1 MESVLY
7 PTPGPEAAEAV
18 ATVEMAEAPAI
29 LFRTAMLPA
38 AEEAAATA
46 ETAET
51 EAAEAVMMEAAEAA
65 ATVETVETA
74 QAAAVVD
81 FSPTAQ
87 MALVIMVAAVE
98 VSSLT
103 LPGVREPMAEC

>member
-1 MESVLY
+1 M
-7 PTPGPEAAEAV
+7 
-18 ATVEMAEAPAI
+18 ATVEMAEAPAS
-29 LFRTAMLPA
+29 LFRTAMLPEA
-38 AEEAAATA
+38 AEAAATV

-51 EAAEAVMMEAAEAA
+51 EAAQAVLMEAAEAA

-87 MALVIMVAAVE
+87 MALVMVVAAVE

-103 LPGVREPMAEC
+103 LPGIREPMAEC

>member
-29 LFRTAMLPA
+29 LLRIAMLPA
-38 AEEAAATA
+38 AAEAAATA

-51 EAAEAVMMEAAEAA
+51 EAAQAVLEAAEAA

-87 MALVIMVAAVE
+87 MALVMVVAAVE